1 MLIKLETYLVVA
13 PSVGVAIMRARR
25 RACAYGA
32 RLAVASRSEGE
43 HFPFAGM
50 LSDAIALAAFEYFK
64 LRPRQGKRA
73 EWTLPRLE
81 AKRAECTARG
91 PPVGP
96 REW

>member
-25 RACAYGA
+25 RACAGA

-43 HFPFAGM
+43 HFLFAGM
-50 LSDAIALAAFEYFK
+50 LSDAFALAALEYFR

-73 EWTLPRLE
+73 ERTLPRLE

-91 PPVGP
+91 PPAGP